1 MKTAK
6 SLPIVCALML
16 QLTAMAAWSQDLPD
30 KEALAQ
36 QAIAA
41 HRFAEA
47 RDLYIW
53 LTENHPK
60 NISYW
65 TARGRVCGYLA
76 DYPAALTAYDK
87 ALSMAPEDVDILV
100 GKAYILLWE
109 KDYPAATLLLN
120 KAHGLAP
127 ESAEVEL
134 AMAQESYYQNHRK
147 EALNRL
153 RPILLRDPEDKTA
166 LELKSH
172 LRPERQIRVELG
184 TVGDTLSIGPSRIN
198 GVSGVVDVGLVSPG
212 NFISVHYEDWLRFG
226 NEVVRGGINFSHTF
240 SRRWTVDAS
249 TLIGSRGDVLARYDN
264 SLGLK
269 RRFNSGWA
277 VSTSYRDLLFDQA
290 HIRLVSPGIEY
301 SFEKP
306 ISLQAIYSRGWSTYS
321 SLIPLGEP
329 TNSIAL
335 RYTEGISKCT
345 IHAGWSRGIELYTFA
360 FAGPLADQLGQF
372 SANTY
377 SAGIDVPVSKVMKTR
392 FDYAFQ
398 RRSSGANEQTVSARL
413 IFQR

>member
-1 MKTAK
+1 MNTAK
-6 SLPIVCALML
+6 SPLFVWALAL
-16 QLTAMAAWSQDLPD
+16 QLTAMVAWSQVLPD
-30 KEALAQ
+30 KEVLAR

-47 RDLYIW
+47 RDLYVW
-53 LTENHPK
+53 LTENHPE
-60 NISYW
+60 NVSYW

-76 DYPAALTAYDK
+76 DYPAALAAYDK

-100 GKAYILLWE
+100 GKAYVLLWQ

-120 KAHGLAP
+120 EAHGLSP
-127 ESAEVEL
+127 ESTEVEL
-134 AMAQESYYQNHRK
+134 AMARESYYQNRRK

-153 RPILLRDPEDKTA
+153 RTVLLRDPQDSTA
-166 LELKSH
+166 LDLKAH

-184 TVGDTLSIGPSRIN
+184 IVGDTLSLGPGRIN
-198 GVSGVVDVGLVSPG
+198 GVSGIVDVGLVSPN

-240 SRRWTVDAS
+240 SHRWTIDAS
-249 TLIGSRGDVLARYDN
+249 TLIGSRGDVLARYDD
-264 SLGLK
+264 SVGLK
-269 RRFNSGWA
+269 RRFNGGWA
-277 VSTSYRDLLFDQA
+277 VSTAYRDLAFDQA
-290 HIRLVSPGIEY
+290 HIRLVSPGVEY

-306 ISLQAIYSRGWSTYS
+306 ISLQAIYSRGWSTYNG
-321 SLIPLGEP
+321 LIPLGEP
-329 TNSIAL
+329 TNSIAF
-335 RYTEGISKCT
+335 RYTQGIANYT

-360 FAGPLADQLGQF
+360 LAGPLADQLGQF

-377 SAGIDVPVSKVMKTR
+377 SAGIDIPVSKTLKTR